1 MQTHRPHPTPNPY
14 VCACVNLRAATR
26 VVTRLYDEALRPVGI
41 LVSQLPILTVVNE
54 FGSLT
59 IGELADKL
67 MMDRSTLSRNLKPL
81 EKRGLVS
88 ILPGQDRRSREV
100 TLTPAGYD
108 ILVRSYLPWEDAQ
121 AKVVGILGDQGL
133 DSLLTDLS
141 KLFKN

>member
-1 MQTHRPHPTPNPY
+1 MQTHRPHPTPNRY
-14 VCACVNLRAATR
+14 VCAAASLRAATR
-26 VVTRLYDEALRPVGI
+26 VVTRLYDEAFRPIGI
-41 LVSQLPILTVVNE
+41 LVSQLSVLCVLNE

-59 IGELADKL
+59 IGELADRL

-88 ILPGQDRRSREV
+88 ILPGHDRRSREV

-108 ILVRSYLPWEDAQ
+108 ILVRSYLPWESAQ
-121 AKVVGILGDQGL
+121 AKVVGILGDQGV

-141 KLFKN
+141 KFLKN